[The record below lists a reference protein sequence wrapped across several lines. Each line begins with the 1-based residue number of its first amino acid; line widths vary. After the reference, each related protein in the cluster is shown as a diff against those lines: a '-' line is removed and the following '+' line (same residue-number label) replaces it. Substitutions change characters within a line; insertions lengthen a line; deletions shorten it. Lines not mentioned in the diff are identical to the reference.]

1 MNKFLTIILA
11 IFEFLFYTV
20 LMVLVGSLVI
30 HNEVLKLVLH
40 FVSLSVIA
48 KLLYFLIRFILNKL
62 SMNAKKYFYLIII
75 VNLILGLIFPVFL
88 IILIPSEVLTSLAI
102 IILVSTLYYG
112 LFINVFLGILNTIF
126 TKQG

>member
-48 KLLYFLIRFILNKL
+48 ILLYFLIRFILLCWLIRK
-62 SMNAKKYFYLIII
+62 SMFNPGEI
-75 VNLILGLIFPVFL
+75 VQQFR
-88 IILIPSEVLTSLAI
+88 
-102 IILVSTLYYG
+102 TLL
-112 LFINVFLGILNTIF
+112 LF
-126 TKQG
+126 

>member
-48 KLLYFLIRFILNKL
+48 KVILLI
-62 SMNAKKYFYLIII
+62 
-75 VNLILGLIFPVFL
+75 
-88 IILIPSEVLTSLAI
+88 
-102 IILVSTLYYG
+102 
-112 LFINVFLGILNTIF
+112 
-126 TKQG
+126 